1 MSAEAVQSSF
11 SSFKETE
18 EEPPRFIHLKVWNI
32 PEIHCRV
39 PYLAVRDGANYLPLV
54 IPGTEEP
61 PQKSDKNFWSF
72 RNFLPRSIAAQ
83 YYMAQQAGIPGA
95 NVRKSIESGSV
106 SRKLMKYLRTWMNL
120 KGTEL
125 TWDVREFTKPVKQR
139 KRSSK

>member
-11 SSFKETE
+11 TSFKETE

-39 PYLAVRDGANYLPLV
+39 PYLAVRDGVNYLPLV

-95 NVRKSIESGSV
+95 DVRKSVESGAV
-106 SRKLMKYLRTWMNL
+106 SRKLMKYLRSRMNL

-125 TWDVREFTKPVKQR
+125 TWNAREFPKKTRPKNR
-139 KRSSK
+139 RR